1 MKDTGV
7 KYRNRIRSRISN
19 LKDQKNPKLRINTLL
34 GIITPERLAVLTA
47 EVCSNNL
54 FLFFFYKFLN
64 LKEMASDALKQERTK
79 LHESAINEH
88 QLAVDE
94 GTGTD
99 LIQCRKYDY

>member
-1 MKDTGV
+1 
-7 KYRNRIRSRISN
+7 
-19 LKDQKNPKLRINTLL
+19 
-34 GIITPERLAVLTA
+34 
-47 EVCSNNL
+47 
-54 FLFFFYKFLN
+54 
-64 LKEMASDALKQERTK
+64 MASDALKQERTK